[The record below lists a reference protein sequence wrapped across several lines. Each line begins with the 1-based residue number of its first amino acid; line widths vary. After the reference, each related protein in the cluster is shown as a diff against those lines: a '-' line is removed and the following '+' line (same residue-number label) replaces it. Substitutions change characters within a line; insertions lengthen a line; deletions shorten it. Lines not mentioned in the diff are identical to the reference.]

1 MICLPSDQ
9 SVNTRVFERLLD
21 YGNLTTSYKLF
32 WFNGIFQEIIAGNK
46 SVSFRRIVCRMICAA
61 WYPVVQY
68 RLNLGI
74 WDKLYDTVIFIQ
86 RKYGISPN
94 EKQEVLLDFLDK
106 LNDSEIEK
114 LIINLYKYAPYRLIA
129 PFYENELAGLKDGFK
144 NTRIYELSRLDNK
157 AIYKIRGGENEIEIN
172 DNRFNYIYCNQ
183 NIIYGW
189 MNFKLIYF
197 LQKKNPNVPAIPFK
211 LNPPYQRDLS
221 KAKRFWNEVKQ
232 YAQLKDIYTNEAF
245 TKENFSRY
253 GELSIDHFIPW
264 SFVLHDEL
272 WNLVPTFKNINS
284 SKSDRL
290 PKKEAYLNE
299 FCEVQFSAF
308 QVIRRNKAMSK
319 LLEDYMHLNASLV
332 YDVKNNAKG
341 MTKDSFVNSLKDTIM
356 PLYQIAYN
364 QGYGVW
370 EVKYKQHEIIRNKK
384 SVL

>member
-9 SVNTRVFERLLD
+9 SVNTRVFEKLLD
-21 YGNLTTSYKLF
+21 YSNLTSSYKLF
-32 WFNGIFQEIIAGNK
+32 WFNGIFQEIIKGNK

-68 RLNLGI
+68 RLNFGI
-74 WDKLYDTVIFIQ
+74 WDKLYDTVMFIH

-94 EKQEVLLDFLDK
+94 EKQEALLDFLEK
-106 LNDSEIEK
+106 LNDPEIEK
-114 LIINLYKYAPYRLIA
+114 LMSNLYKYVPYRLIA
-129 PFYENELAGLKDGFK
+129 PFYENELTGLKDGVK
-144 NTRIYELSRLDNK
+144 NARIYELSGLNND
-157 AIYKIRGGENEIEIN
+157 AIYKIRGKENEIEIN
-172 DNRFNYIYCNQ
+172 DNWFNYIYCNQ
-183 NIIYGW
+183 NIVYGW
-189 MNFKLIYF
+189 MNYKLIYF

-211 LNPPYQRDLS
+211 LYPPYQRDLS

-232 YAQLKDIYTNEAF
+232 HAQLKDIYTNEAF
-245 TKENFSRY
+245 TKENFNKY

-290 PKKEAYLNE
+290 PKKETYLNE

-308 QVIRRNKAMSK
+308 QIIIQNKAMSK

-332 YDVKNNAKG
+332 YEVKNNAKE

-370 EVKYKQHEIIRNKK
+370 ESKI
-384 SVL
+384 